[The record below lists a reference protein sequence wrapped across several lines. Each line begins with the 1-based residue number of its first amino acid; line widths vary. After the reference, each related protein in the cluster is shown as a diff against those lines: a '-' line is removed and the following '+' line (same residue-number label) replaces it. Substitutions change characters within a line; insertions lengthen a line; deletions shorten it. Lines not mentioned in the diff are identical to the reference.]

1 MIQDTLER
9 HVTTTRPAAQRA
21 RKMVAEPQFVQLPLS
36 HFPLLAPVVARLAA
50 LAAAAPV
57 EGVLKPPVEPPPAK
71 CARVATRQPVP
82 LNLLFEEYRFVPK
95 VK

>member
-21 RKMVAEPQFVQLPLS
+21 RKMVAEPKFVQLPLS

-50 LAAAAPV
+50 LAAPEERCWVFRAHGALPGWV
-57 EGVLKPPVEPPPAK
+57 VLRREFAVRGP
-71 CARVATRQPVP
+71 CAHCTRSTSP
-82 LNLLFEEYRFVPK
+82 
-95 VK
+95 